1 MRLQDYKEPLYIYLT
16 TKLNCVSGVV
26 QLNLLELYLI
36 IELWC
41 TIAGALPLL
50 QSSLQKVELEDEV
63 DLVYAVVTLPA
74 GDDTSAYLFFLDDKT
89 GNVLK
94 KTEITTWKQVKCNSE
109 VKELSL
115 IEVYSKLLYSLT
127 TGNG

>member
-1 MRLQDYKEPLYIYLT
+1 M
-16 TKLNCVSGVV
+16 SGGV
-26 QLNLLELYLI
+26 L
-36 IELWC
+36 
-41 TIAGALPLL
+41 IAGALPLL

-63 DLVYAVVTLPA
+63 NLVYAVVTLPA

-94 KTEITTWKQVKCNSE
+94 KTEMTTWKQVKCNIE

-115 IEVYSKLLYSLT
+115 RYAVTFAIVLLDYREWLI
-127 TGNG
+127 